1 MAIMKF
7 MRLIPSEAWKVE
19 MQHIMTSIFNNL
31 VFIIYYYPK
40 YKNYNKITFYV
51 SRIWVWFMVN
61 VYNFRL
67 NLSIEICISHMH
79 FKGYIS
85 MDKIIKTYSVIG
97 CISLLRLLDLL
108 KLLLK
113 NVQMPQ
119 AVYIEI
125 VCARFLRHGK

>member
-1 MAIMKF
+1 
-7 MRLIPSEAWKVE
+7 
-19 MQHIMTSIFNNL
+19 
-31 VFIIYYYPK
+31 
-40 YKNYNKITFYV
+40 
-51 SRIWVWFMVN
+51 MVHG
-61 VYNFRL
+61 YNFSL
-67 NLSIEICISHMH
+67 NPSIEICISHMC
-79 FKGYIS
+79 FKRVRLN
-85 MDKIIKTYSVIG
+85 KIIKTYSVIG

>member
-1 MAIMKF
+1 
-7 MRLIPSEAWKVE
+7 
-19 MQHIMTSIFNNL
+19 
-31 VFIIYYYPK
+31 
-40 YKNYNKITFYV
+40 
-51 SRIWVWFMVN
+51 MVHD
-61 VYNFRL
+61 YNFSL
-67 NLSIEICISHMH
+67 NSSIEICISHMC
-79 FKGYIS
+79 FKGYVS

-97 CISLLRLLDLL
+97 CISLQRLLDLL

>member
-1 MAIMKF
+1 
-7 MRLIPSEAWKVE
+7 
-19 MQHIMTSIFNNL
+19 
-31 VFIIYYYPK
+31 
-40 YKNYNKITFYV
+40 
-51 SRIWVWFMVN
+51 MVH
-61 VYNFRL
+61 VYNFRS
-67 NLSIEICISHMH
+67 NLSIEICISHMR